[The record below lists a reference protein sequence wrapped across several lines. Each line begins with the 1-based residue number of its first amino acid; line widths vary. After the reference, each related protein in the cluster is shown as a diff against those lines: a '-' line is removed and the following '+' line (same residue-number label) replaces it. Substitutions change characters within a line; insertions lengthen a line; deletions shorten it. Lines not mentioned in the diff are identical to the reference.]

1 MRDTLIVTISPSL
14 HGQARLRCSLV
25 RLNAAY
31 GSGFGY
37 LREGGELGLV
47 CGKSRP
53 VVSNRLV
60 GALTLQPILI
70 AGNPSKGVSLPQ
82 LGREAVL

>member
-1 MRDTLIVTISPSL
+1 
-14 HGQARLRCSLV
+14 
-25 RLNAAY
+25 
-31 GSGFGY
+31 
-37 LREGGELGLV
+37 
-47 CGKSRP
+47 
-53 VVSNRLV
+53 VSNRLV